1 MVTHTGEKPH
11 QCSTCDKQF
20 TTMGNLN
27 THMLTHRGEKSYPY
41 EVCGKSFLTNN
52 KLKVHIV
59 NHTGEKLINVVNVII
74 ILQECVI

>member
-1 MVTHTGEKPH
+1 
-11 QCSTCDKQF
+11 
-20 TTMGNLN
+20 MGNLN

-59 NHTGEKLINVVNVII
+59 NHTGEKLINVVHVII